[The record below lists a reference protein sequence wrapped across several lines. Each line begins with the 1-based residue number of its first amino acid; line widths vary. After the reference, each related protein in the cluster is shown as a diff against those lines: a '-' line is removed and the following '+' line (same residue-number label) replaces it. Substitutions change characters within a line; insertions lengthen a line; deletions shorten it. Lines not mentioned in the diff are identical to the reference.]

1 MPIPTAILPEPVNAP
16 ALLTRAEQLATTLA
30 LPVVSPEKAQGFELL
45 LVVTPR
51 RLELRWTDPAAQPS
65 GHRPRKPNTGQAI
78 APDWDTLRTA
88 SGPGGSMKQPI
99 VKAIGI
105 KPSATEPLRVIDAAA
120 GWGQDAWIMA
130 SLGCRVTMIERH
142 PLIAALLADAL
153 EQQRLLS
160 PVTVSRMRLIQGQ
173 AIDLL
178 SGYTADNADVIHL
191 DPMFPDPDHLTQ
203 RKPMRLLA
211 RLAGDDAD
219 APDLLATAMA
229 TGVER
234 IVVKR
239 PPHAPPLGDRAPEHV
254 IHSKASRYDVYLR

>member
-1 MPIPTAILPEPVNAP
+1 MLA
-16 ALLTRAEQLATTLA
+16 RAQQLAATLG
-30 LPVVSPEKAQGFELL
+30 LPVVLPEQAQDFELL

-51 RLELRWTDPAAQPS
+51 RLELRWADPAAQS
-65 GHRPRKPNTGQAI
+65 AGHRPRNPHTGQAI

-105 KPSATEPLRVIDAAA
+105 RPNHPRPLRVIDAAA

-130 SLGCRVTMIERH
+130 SLGCHVTMIERH

-160 PVTVSRMRLIQGQ
+160 PVTVTRMRLIQGQ

-178 SGYTADNADVIHL
+178 SGDTSDNADVIHL

-203 RKPMRLLA
+203 RKPMRLLS

-219 APDLLATAMA
+219 APDLLAKALA
-229 TGVER
+229 TGVKR

-239 PPHAPPLGDRAPEHV
+239 PPHAPPLGSLAPEHI